1 MLMKNSL
8 VSWAA
13 RIFVAIAWLLVATM
27 VMGGTVTVSKT
38 PPGVTSKVAPNIVV
52 TFDDSGSMN
61 STSIPDTMDANYNNK
76 YYYSALSNPIYFDPT
91 VTYVVPP
98 DASGMPLG
106 TPTFKAAWRDGYCAN
121 TLTRKCWSPGNSKYL
136 DPTVVDLSTAFYAG
150 FLANIQAGNYPCS
163 RNANELNT
171 WLISTSN
178 GNTCQQMDIPASVRG
193 TTSTTTSSSA
203 SSNSTCA
210 LFCGDFN
217 GVNGTKTTTSTVT
230 NTDGSVSVSVSVGNC
245 TTVIVTKCN
254 IVTTVTTTSIV
265 TVRNTGGFYY
275 VCTAPANDTTCTY
288 HLVAN
293 ESAAIQQN
301 FAIWYSYYRSRN
313 LNARAAV
320 GRVFSGLADGS
331 VRVAWQTLQTQ
342 TDSGSYNTSATG
354 YTGFAYGPLGTA
366 SKILEL
372 GNGASCVPTSVTD
385 TCWRSQFM
393 NWLYGAPASG
403 GTPTR
408 VATQVAGDF
417 YKRKLTAS
425 TPALDPYWNGSTST
439 PGELTCRKNFNMLV
453 TDGYWNG
460 DKPATGTSNDNVA
473 LTLPDGTSYSV
484 TSDTTSKVFWNQD
497 GTTNPSLAD
506 IAFSY
511 WANDLRTDLVN
522 NVPAYYSDLTTG
534 VTAATATV
542 DLAKPGATRE
552 VYFNPAND
560 PATWQHMSQ
569 YMVTMGISGS
579 LTYPTDYAALRK
591 GTKTWPLPVTT
602 GGATNIDDT
611 WHAALNSRGGYFSAA
626 DPTSLVNSLTT
637 ILSSVIA
644 SSSSA
649 LTLSLSANV
658 LTTNAIAYYAGY
670 NTTDWS
676 GSLIAKAIASNGTV
690 GASVW
695 PAGDAG
701 TQLTARAATD
711 RFITT
716 STGPG
721 TGTAIT
727 FAYTTLSTTEKAA
740 LDSSDGT
747 GSTATTDNL
756 GAKRVDWLSGVR
768 TLEGTTFRTRSSLLG
783 AIFGSQP
790 AYVGPPNAGYGD
802 AFSAG
807 SPEAAAVRDHPTM
820 SYSTFLAKWASRPP
834 VVYVGANDG
843 MLHAF
848 DARLSSVSG
857 ATPGRELW
865 AHIPASVYPNLPAQ
879 TRLTNFSFT
888 PTVDGSPVTGDVFFN
903 GPNTSNNTT
912 MGWHT
917 LLVGSLRLGGRGVFG
932 VDITDPSGATLNT
945 STAVA
950 SRVLWEF
957 NSDSVATTGTPAN
970 LGYTFGTPVIAR
982 VAYDNGTAANT
993 IGRWVVLVPGGY
1005 FPDGSTAAAAS
1016 NTYSSLF
1023 VLDAQTGT
1031 LLKEIRT
1038 PTGTGAIASHGLTTP
1053 AVGDYGGDQVADV
1066 AFAGDLDGNVWRI
1079 DLSTATLATTTASQG
1094 VSLLF
1099 KPATANAQSI
1109 TTSPRL
1115 LADPTSTFFMV
1126 IFGTGRYLSTADTS
1140 DTTTQALYGVRD
1152 PGTSVASP
1160 ITVAGGNLVAQTMVL
1175 DATSGA
1181 IGVTSNV
1188 VPATRSGWYL
1198 LLNTAAGE
1206 RVVVTPALDS
1216 SNNTVTFST
1225 LIPTASDPCT
1235 TSSSGSII
1243 ALDGTTGGAAFG
1255 VSIGST
1261 TSFGS
1266 GYTLAGAHVL
1276 GAASSGSLYTAASLS
1291 GGTSYLPGQIP
1302 ALGAGGTPVNE
1313 SIPTARRRSWRIL
1326 NGEN

>member
-1 MLMKNSL
+1 MKRTSI
-8 VSWAA
+8 SWTIFLFAA
-13 RIFVAIAWLLVATM
+13 IVGLLTASAVTA
-27 VMGGTVTVSKT
+27 GTVTVSKT

-61 STSIPDTMDANYNNK
+61 STAIPDSMDANYKSK
-76 YYYSALSNPIYFDPT
+76 YYYSALNNPIYFDPT

-98 DASGMPLG
+98 DASGAPLG

-121 TLTRKCWSPGNSKYL
+121 TLTKKCWSTNSAKYL
-136 DPTVVDLSTAFYAG
+136 DPVVVDLSTSFYAG
-150 FLANIQAGNYPCS
+150 FLANISAGNSPCS

-171 WLISTSN
+171 WYVSSQS
-178 GNTCQQMDIPASVRG
+178 CPQMDIPAAVRG
-193 TTSTTTSSSA
+193 TTTTSSS
-203 SSNSTCA
+203 SSTTSNCTGLGCG
-210 LFCGDFN
+210 LFN
-217 GVNGTKTTTSTVT
+217 LTSGTKTIT
-230 NTDGSVSVSVSVGNC
+230 NADGSVSVWTC
-245 TTVIVTKCN
+245 TISFLVTRCT
-254 IVTTVTTTSIV
+254 IVTTVTTTTTS
-265 TVRNTGGFYY
+265 TDTGGFYY
-275 VCTAPANDTTCTY
+275 VCTSLANDATCTY

-320 GRVFSGLADGS
+320 GRVFSGLGDGS

-342 TDSGSYNTSATG
+342 TAKSNYYTSATG
-354 YTGFAYGPLGTA
+354 YTGQTYGPLGAT

-372 GNGASCVPTSVTD
+372 ANATSCVPSSTGD

-393 NWLYGAPASG
+393 NWVYGAPASG

-408 VATQVAGDF
+408 VATQTAGDF
-417 YKRKLTAS
+417 YKRDLANYAN
-425 TPALDPYWNGSTST
+425 ALDPYWNGSTST

-460 DKPATGTSNDNVA
+460 DSPAAAKPTDSVA
-473 LTLPDGTSYSV
+473 LTLPDGTSYATNGSAGA
-484 TSDTTSKVFWNQD
+484 TSKIFWNQS
-497 GTTNPSLAD
+497 GTTEPSLAD

-511 WANDLRTDLVN
+511 WATDLRSNLVN
-522 NVPAYYSDLTTG
+522 NVPAYYPDLTTG
-534 VTAATATV
+534 VTGTATTV
-542 DLAKPGATRE
+542 SSTSPGTNSE

-579 LTYPTDYAALRK
+579 LAFPTDYTALRK
-591 GTKTWPLPVTT
+591 GTKAWPEADT
-602 GGATNIDDT
+602 GGGPTNIDDT

-626 DPTSLVNSLTT
+626 DPTSLVNSLST

-644 SSSSA
+644 SSSTS
-649 LTLSLSANV
+649 LTLSLSTNV
-658 LTTNAIAYYAGY
+658 LTANAVAYYAGY

-676 GSLIAKAIASNGTV
+676 GSLTARAIASNGVV
-690 GASVW
+690 GDTLWA
-695 PAGDAG
+695 AEAL
-701 TQLTARAATD
+701 LTARLTSD
-711 RFITT
+711 PRFIAT

-721 TGTAIT
+721 TGKGIT
-727 FAYTTLSTTEKAA
+727 FAYTTLSTAQKAA

-747 GSTATTDNL
+747 GSTATTDGL

-768 TLEGTTFRTRSSLLG
+768 TLEGTTFRTRTSLLG

-790 AYVGPPNAGYGD
+790 AYVGAPNAGYGD
-802 AFSAG
+802 SFSTG
-807 SPEAAAVRDHPTM
+807 SPEAAAVAKDATM
-820 SYSTFLAKWASRPP
+820 SYSAFLAKWATRPAA
-834 VVYVGANDG
+834 VYVGANDG

-848 DARLSSVSG
+848 DARLKAVSG
-857 ATPGRELW
+857 ANPGRELW
-865 AHIPASVYPNLPAQ
+865 AYVPASVYANLPAQ

-903 GPNTSNNTT
+903 SASSLNNSTK
-912 MGWHT
+912 GWHT

-932 VDITDPSGATLNT
+932 VDITDPSATTLNT

-950 SRVLWEF
+950 SKVLWEF
-957 NSDSVATTGTPAN
+957 NSDSVSTVGTPAN
-970 LGYTFGTPVIAR
+970 FGYTFGTPVIAR
-982 VAYDNGTAANT
+982 VAFNNSDSPATV
-993 IGRWVVLVPGGY
+993 GRWVVLVPGGY
-1005 FPDGSTAAAAS
+1005 FPDGNTAAAAS

-1038 PTGTGAIASHGLTTP
+1038 PTGAGAVASHGLTTP
-1053 AVGDYGGDQVADV
+1053 AVGDYDGDQVADV

-1079 DLSTATLATTTASQG
+1079 DLSAATLAATAQSQG

-1115 LADPTSTFFMV
+1115 LADPTSTNFMV

-1140 DTTTQALYGVRD
+1140 DATTQALYGLRD
-1152 PGTSVASP
+1152 PGTTVSTPTTVAS
-1160 ITVAGGNLVAQTMVL
+1160 GNLTKQTMVL
-1175 DATSGA
+1175 DAKSGA
-1181 IGVTSNV
+1181 IGVTTNL
-1188 VPATRSGWYL
+1188 VPASRSGWYML
-1198 LLNTAAGE
+1198 LDTAAGE

-1255 VSIGST
+1255 VSIGSAV
-1261 TSFGS
+1261 SFSS

-1291 GGTSYLPGQIP
+1291 GGTSYLPGQI
-1302 ALGAGGTPVNE
+1302 ATSGAGGTPVGE

-1326 NGEN
+1326 NSEN